1 MHLVGWLSLRCLV
14 VFFLEL
20 CSVLTYGPFV
30 VVVVVVVL
38 VRLLH
43 IRGGALGVHQ
53 GGATHISE
61 L

>member
-1 MHLVGWLSLRCLV
+1 MYLIGWLSLRCLV

-30 VVVVVVVL
+30 VVVVVVL

-53 GGATHISE
+53 GGVRLLAA

>member
-30 VVVVVVVL
+30 VVVVVVL

-53 GGATHISE
+53 GGATHVTV